1 MPLAKATS
9 QDIQTLLEIERTA
22 LGLKTYSGYFNEKEI
37 RDWIENEIVFLI
49 KNDCDVTVG
58 SISYQIKNKTHAYIS
73 GLIIKPEF
81 QKQGLAKKALSL
93 LLEKL
98 KNYPK
103 LSLVVHPENPA
114 IKLYLSFGFAIKS
127 RKENYFGDG
136 QPRLVMVKEKS
147 AS

>member
-1 MPLAKATS
+1 M
-9 QDIQTLLEIERTA
+9 
-22 LGLKTYSGYFNEKEI
+22 
-37 RDWIENEIVFLI
+37 I

-98 KNYPK
+98 KNYQK